1 MRVLVTGASGFLGR
15 PLVRAL
21 LDAGREVV
29 ALSREPAALAVPSD
43 PGDVR
48 APALR
53 IVHGDLRDPASYSPW
68 LTAGASVFHLAAVR
82 NHPRVRAREMEE
94 INVRAT
100 VELARRSLEAG
111 VGRFV
116 HVSTLLVHGPS
127 GSPSV
132 KNVPL
137 GTYAESKALAVREIR
152 RLAAEGLPAVTVC
165 PAIVFGPDHPSHPNR
180 ITSEI
185 RRLLRQ
191 RVIRVVAGGRQAR
204 NLVYVDDVI
213 RGLLAAE
220 RRGTVGEEYRLG
232 GEEIAPRDFGRLVLS
247 LAGLRPVATLSLPAG
262 PALAM
267 ARIADRWRKS
277 DTGNGYTVAVRVL
290 LNEWRLSSE
299 RAERDLEYRPLP
311 LAEGLARTID
321 WLRATDDGCRELG

>member
-1 MRVLVTGASGFLGR
+1 MRVLVTGASGFVGR

-21 LDAGREVV
+21 LDAGRQVV
-29 ALSREPAALAVPSD
+29 ALSRDPAALAD
-43 PGDVR
+43 LGGLGG
-48 APALR
+48 PALR
-53 IVHGDLRDPASYSPW
+53 IVPGDLRDPASYSPW
-68 LTAGASVFHLAAVR
+68 LAAGTSVFHLAAVR
-82 NHPRVRAREMEE
+82 NHTRVRTREMEE
-94 INVRAT
+94 VNVRAT
-100 VELARRSLEAG
+100 VELARRSLDAD

-127 GSPSV
+127 GGASG
-132 KNVPL
+132 PL
-137 GTYAESKALAVREIR
+137 GAYAESKACAAREVR

-191 RVIRVVAGGRQAR
+191 RVVRVVAGGRQAR
-204 NLVYVDDVI
+204 NLVHVDDLI

-220 RRGTVGEEYRLG
+220 QRGVVGEEYLLG

-247 LAGLRPVATLSLPAG
+247 LAGLRPVAMLSLPAG

-267 ARIADRWRKS
+267 ARLADRWRKS
-277 DTGNGYTVAVRVL
+277 DPGNGYTLAVRVL
-290 LNEWRLSSE
+290 LNEWRFSSA

-321 WLRATDDGCRELG
+321 WLRASDHGSLEVG